1 MQPEHPPA
9 QLDTDEKVLV
19 ADLPEGKTV
28 RSYFL
33 CATREVRTTAQGT
46 RMITLTLRDA
56 SGEVKAVHF
65 DPADDVADALAP
77 GRVVKVQGVYS
88 VNPRFGPQFKVERLR
103 IMEPGEYDEAT
114 LVAVS
119 PVGRDELAERL
130 AALVD
135 SVAEPALRALLELAL
150 DGSREPGATFAV
162 APAAVRNHHAYRH
175 GLLEHSLVVAEVAAG
190 AAARLPGVDRD
201 LVVAGGLL
209 HDIGKTLAYSSDPF
223 APGITDVGRLHGEI
237 VLGHDIVKGL
247 VAELPG
253 FPPELDRRLRHVL
266 IAHHGEREKGSP
278 AVPMTPEAVIVHY
291 CDDMTARVAAIEA
304 AERAT
309 RAGERW
315 TAWVNMIDAPAYL
328 GDGGVTGEPAGDETD
343 APADHGA
350 DEPAGAVREGEGLAL

>member
-1 MQPEHPPA
+1 MRFEEPSA
-9 QLDTDEKVLV
+9 QLDTDEKILV

-33 CATREVRTTAQGT
+33 CAAREVRTTAQGT
-46 RMITLTLRDA
+46 RMISLTLRDA

-65 DPADDVADALAP
+65 DPADEVADTLAP
-77 GRVVKVQGVYS
+77 GNVVKVQGVYS
-88 VNPRFGPQFKVERLR
+88 VNPRFGPQLKVERLR
-103 IMEPGEYDEAT
+103 VMEPGEYDEST

-135 SVAEPALRALLELAL
+135 SVADPALRALLERAF

-175 GLLEHSLVVAEVAAG
+175 GLLEHSLVVAEVAACT
-190 AAARLPGVDRD
+190 AAQLPGVDRD
-201 LVVAGGLL
+201 LVVAGALL

-237 VLGHDIVKGL
+237 VLGHDIVRGL
-247 VAELPG
+247 AAEIPG
-253 FPPELDRRLRHVL
+253 FPLETDRRLRHIV

-278 AVPMTPEAVIVHY
+278 AVPMTSEAVIVHY

-304 AERAT
+304 AQRA
-309 RAGERW
+309 AKSGERW
-315 TAWVNMIDAPAYL
+315 TAWVNMIEAPAYL
-328 GDGGVTGEPAGDETD
+328 GEGDEGGFGAGDEDLET
-343 APADHGA
+343 A
-350 DEPAGAVREGEGLAL
+350 

>member
-1 MQPEHPPA
+1 MRPEQPPA

-19 ADLPEGKTV
+19 AALPEGKTV

-33 CATREVRTTAQGT
+33 CAAREVRTTAQGT
-46 RMITLTLRDA
+46 RMISLTLRDA

-65 DPADDVADALAP
+65 DPDDDIADALAP
-77 GRVVKVQGVYS
+77 GDVVKVQGAYS
-88 VNPRFGPQFKVERLR
+88 VNPRFGPQVKVDRLR
-103 IMEPGEYDEAT
+103 IMQRGEYDEST

-130 AALVD
+130 AALID
-135 SVAEPALRALLELAL
+135 SVADAALRTLLERAF

-162 APAAVRNHHAYRH
+162 APAAVRNHHAYRY
-175 GLLEHSLVVAEVAAG
+175 GLLEHSLVVAEVAACT
-190 AAARLPGVDRD
+190 AAQLPGVDRD
-201 LVVAGGLL
+201 LVVAGALL

-247 VAELPG
+247 VAEQPG

-278 AVPMTPEAVIVHY
+278 AIPMTSEAVIVHY

-304 AERAT
+304 AQRAAK
-309 RAGERW
+309 AGERW

-328 GDGGVTGEPAGDETD
+328 GDEDG
-343 APADHGA
+343 
-350 DEPAGAVREGEGLAL
+350 AGAAADDVEAAQEVG